1 MLTQTINKNGLV
13 FSVYLN
19 GRTVHFREWSET
31 DDCIYYF
38 PLSTLV
44 DNGYA
49 TYDKDSCVVPFEN
62 IYLLSEDDKAILGV
76 PPQYDKAIRLR
87 GIGMLNTPEFKYKV
101 DFLSHAPDGEI
112 LINEQCGNIVI
123 INGKKYLFTHAGL
136 MGSWVKRNKDA
147 IGEPT
152 VENLNRLMDSPKGI
166 AALSDVSKYRTWFGE
181 ETGSILWSDL
191 AEKVDDFDAETL
203 KFTVEKDSIVKGYD
217 YQIFGHTM
225 LSKMP
230 IITDN
235 WACIDFKT
243 AFILDDNNLL
253 SIEEYEKEQT
263 NKEQ

>member
-1 MLTQTINKNGLV
+1 MKILIIPDVHARPFWKDAVDKYMDEVDRVV
-13 FSVYLN
+13 FLGDYLDPYQ
-19 GRTVHFREWSET
+19 SEGFT
-31 DDCIYYF
+31 R
-38 PLSTLV
+38 
-44 DNGYA
+44 
-49 TYDKDSCVVPFEN
+49 KD
-62 IYLLSEDDKAILGV
+62 
-76 PPQYDKAIRLR
+76 AIRTLEEVIELKR
-87 GIGMLNTPEFKYKV
+87 NNKDKIVLLIGNHDAHY
-101 DFLSHAPDGEI
+101 FLKHFARSSRYDSSHAYRI
-112 LINEQCGNIVI
+112 KLIFDEHKSLFQLAHEEVV
-123 INGKKYLFTHAGL
+123 NGKKYLFTHAGL

-152 VENLNRLMDSPKGI
+152 VENLNRLIDSPKGI

-230 IITDN
+230 VITDN